1 MRRRRRSLWSRFV
14 FEVGSGPFYI
24 VVALAVAAVSV
35 LLCWAVLRFTPLE
48 PPFDFG
54 AVDALI
60 GIVYGIL
67 LAILVL
73 FASTH
78 YTSAIN
84 DSNQEATAL
93 NDMYKSSGVLPTATG
108 NVLRHDIVCY
118 AREKIQYEWP
128 ILRKSQGNGSNVV
141 FARTR
146 QLGALVQAA
155 ATAHPQDLT
164 ISTLFNA
171 NLTRGEARELMLEDS
186 RPELPDPLWFVV
198 LLGIGTVVF
207 LLSLRYWENKA
218 HLVAALATSLLLLLG
233 MVGAIA
239 ELDRPFASI
248 IGLQPRAIEATL
260 TSVVQSSGNAG
271 AALRP
276 CALPPGVHG

>member
-1 MRRRRRSLWSRFV
+1 V
-14 FEVGSGPFYI
+14 IEVGSGLFY
-24 VVALAVAAVSV
+24 VLVALAVSAVAIAA
-35 LLCWAVLRFTPLE
+35 CWAVLRFTSVE

-73 FASTH
+73 FASQH
-78 YTSAIN
+78 YTSAID
-84 DSNQEATAL
+84 DSNKEATAL
-93 NDMYKSSGVLPTATG
+93 NDMYKSSAVLPVTTG
-108 NVLRHDIVCY
+108 NSLRHDIVCY
-118 AREKIQYEWP
+118 ARETIELEWP
-128 ILRKSQGNGSNVV
+128 ILRKSNGEGSNVV

-146 QLGALVQAA
+146 QIGAIVQAEA
-155 ATAHPQDLT
+155 QAYPHNLT
-164 ISTLFNA
+164 ISKLFDA
-171 NLTRGEARELMLEDS
+171 NLERGEARELMLEDS
-186 RPELPDPLWFVV
+186 RPELPTPLWFVV
-198 LLGIGTVVF
+198 LVGIGTVVF

-218 HLVAALATSLLLLLG
+218 HLAVALSCSLLLLLA

-248 IGLQPRAIEATL
+248 IGLQPRAVEATL
-260 TSVVQSSGNAG
+260 TSVVQSSGNQQ

-276 CALPPGVHG
+276 CTLPYDVHG

>member
-1 MRRRRRSLWSRFV
+1 V
-14 FEVGSGPFYI
+14 FEVGSGPFYV
-24 VVALAVAAVSV
+24 VVALGVSALAIV
-35 LLCWAVLRFTPLE
+35 VCWAVLRFTPLD

-73 FASTH
+73 FASSH
-78 YTSAIN
+78 YTAAVN
-84 DSNQEATAL
+84 DSNGEATAL
-93 NDMYKSSGVLPTATG
+93 NNMYKSSAALPLAEG
-108 NVLRHDIVCY
+108 DELRHDIVCY
-118 AREKIQYEWP
+118 ARETIEYEWP
-128 ILRKSQGNGSNVV
+128 ILRKSDGEGSSIV

-146 QLGALVQAA
+146 QIGTIVGTAAQAD
-155 ATAHPQDLT
+155 PRNLT

-171 NLTRGEARELMLEDS
+171 NLDRGSSRELMLEDS
-186 RPELPDPLWFVV
+186 RPQLPAPLWYVV
-198 LLGIGTVVF
+198 LIGIGTVVF
-207 LLSLRYWENKA
+207 LLSLRYWENRS

-260 TSVVQSSGNAG
+260 TSVVQSSANAG
-271 AALRP
+271 LALRP
-276 CALPPGVHG
+276 CAPPPGVHD

>member
-1 MRRRRRSLWSRFV
+1 V
-14 FEVGSGPFYI
+14 FEVGSGLFYI
-24 VVALAVAAVSV
+24 AIALAVSAVAIV
-35 LLCWAVLRFTPLE
+35 CCWAVLRYTRLS

-73 FASTH
+73 FASQH

-84 DSNQEATAL
+84 DSNDEATAL
-93 NDMYKSSGVLPTATG
+93 NEMYKAAGALPAAQGVK
-108 NVLRHDIVCY
+108 LRHDIVCY
-118 AREKIQYEWP
+118 ARETIDLEWP
-128 ILRKSQGNGSNVV
+128 ILRKSQGNGSDVV

-146 QLGALVQAA
+146 QLGGIVQTAA
-155 ATAHPQDLT
+155 QNEPTNLT
-164 ISTLFNA
+164 ISDLFNA
-171 NLTRGEARELMLEDS
+171 YLERGTARQLMLEDS
-186 RPELPDPLWFVV
+186 RPQLPSPLWFVV
-198 LLGIGTVVF
+198 LLGIGIVVF
-207 LLSLRYWENKA
+207 LLSLRYWENPA
-218 HLVAALATSLLLLLG
+218 HLVAALVASLLLLLS

-260 TSVVQSSGNAG
+260 TSVVQSSAG
-271 AALRP
+271 AQSALRP
-276 CALPPGVHG
+276 CTPPPGVHG